1 MDLNKIFL
9 KNACPTSIGGQA
21 IMEGIMMRG
30 PEKTAV
36 AVRLADGSIHM
47 KTQPTPKMN
56 RWAKVPLIR
65 GVVNFVSSM
74 IQGTKVLMYSADV
87 LEENYPDEYEKDKFD
102 IWMEEKFGKEKAWK
116 VLMAF
121 SVLIAIVLAVSIFML
136 LPTVVVGWLSAVTD
150 SIILLNLAE
159 GVVRMI
165 IFIGYILLISKM
177 KDIRTVFEYHGAEHK
192 TIHCFEN
199 NLELTPENAQQFY
212 TLHPRCGTSFLMF
225 VMVIAVLAHA
235 LMGWPNVWIRILSRI
250 LVLPLIAGV
259 SYELLK
265 WAGRSDNWIVKILSL
280 PGIYLQKLTTK
291 EPNEKQLEVAIAAM
305 KAVLPENKT
314 PYFEGLCDLNGEPI
328 KEEPKDEDI
337 GQPALNQETKD
348 DNISQENDGDN
359 LSEGN
364 FVCEGDDTDEPA
376 AERAD

>member
-1 MDLNKIFL
+1 MDLSKIFL

-47 KTQPTPKMN
+47 KTQPTPKMSK
-56 RWAKVPLIR
+56 WGKIPLIR

-74 IQGTKVLMYSADV
+74 VQGTKVLMYSADI
-87 LEENYPDEYEKDKFD
+87 LEENYPDDYEKDKFD
-102 IWMEEKFGKEKAWK
+102 IWIEEKFGKEKAWK
-116 VLMAF
+116 VLMVF
-121 SVLIAIVLAVSIFML
+121 SVLIAIVLAVVIFML
-136 LPTVVVGWLSAVTD
+136 LPTVVVGWLSAFTD

-159 GVVRMI
+159 GVVRML
-165 IFIGYILLISKM
+165 IFVGYIVLISRM
-177 KDIRTVFEYHGAEHK
+177 GDIKTVFQYHGAEHK

-235 LMGWPNVWIRILSRI
+235 LMGWPNVWLRIISRI

-280 PGIYLQKLTTK
+280 PGIYLQKLTTR
-291 EPNEKQLEVAIAAM
+291 EPSEKQLEVAIAAM
-305 KAVLPENKT
+305 KAVLPGNDT
-314 PYFEGLCDLNGEPI
+314 PYFEGLCDLNGEPL
-328 KEEPKDEDI
+328 KEEPAADQTAE
-337 GQPALNQETKD
+337 PAADQAEETAVDQTAELAAEQAK
-348 DNISQENDGDN
+348 EVGA
-359 LSEGN
+359 
-364 FVCEGDDTDEPA
+364 DEPA
-376 AERAD
+376 TEGTD

>member
-65 GVVNFVSSM
+65 GVVNFVSSL

-235 LMGWPNVWIRILSRI
+235 LMGWPNVWIRIISRI

-328 KEEPKDEDI
+328 KEEPKDEDL

>member
-235 LMGWPNVWIRILSRI
+235 LMGWPNVWIRIISRI

-328 KEEPKDEDI
+328 KEGPKDEDL